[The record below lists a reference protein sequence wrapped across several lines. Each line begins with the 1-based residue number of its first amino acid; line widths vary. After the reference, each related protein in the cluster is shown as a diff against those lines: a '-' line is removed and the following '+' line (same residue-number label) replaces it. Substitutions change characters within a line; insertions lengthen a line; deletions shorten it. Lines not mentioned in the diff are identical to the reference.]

1 MTTTSPQ
8 TPEGSTPT
16 TGENLGAP
24 QAQPSLVAPPSPPV
38 RPSDAEIDALILP
51 RTRDRLRTGSLF
63 VLASMAAFTVL
74 SYLFNE
80 APLVEQTLAN
90 LVRLAGLLLVWW
102 SLRGEG
108 SARNTLIWTSFGV
121 AVLLLPGIELS
132 RVRNDVVPM
141 GFFTVSMACFAAI
154 HVPWGARAQAAL
166 VAACLLAMGTAWFL
180 IDHSTAPPVSSDTAL
195 AIANAMG
202 VTILVAGVFRR
213 WQLAL
218 RRRLAEARLADE
230 ELAAMQSELESRVA
244 ARTAQ
249 LEFANRELEG
259 FSYTVSHDLRS
270 PLRAIAGFSH
280 LIQEESGDVLDD
292 LTRDRLAKIKAATLR
307 MDTLIDDMLVL
318 ARVSRSAVRT
328 EAVDLAE
335 VAREIV
341 ADLRSEH
348 PDRQVEVR
356 IAAIPLVTG
365 DRGLLRIALDNLLRN
380 AWKFTAKCDPAR
392 IEVFGGRVG
401 PTVSCHVS
409 DNGIGFDMQ
418 FRAKLFRPFERIH
431 DEKDVDGTGIGLATV
446 ARIID
451 RLGGEVEAD
460 GRVGEGATFTFKL
473 PAAAFTPKS

>member
-1 MTTTSPQ
+1 MITTPPETPQ
-8 TPEGSTPT
+8 GSTPAT
-16 TGENLGAP
+16 EGNLVAP
-24 QAQPSLVAPPSPPV
+24 QAQPSLIAPPPPPV
-38 RPSDAEIDALILP
+38 RPTDAEIDALILP
-51 RTRDRLRTGSLF
+51 HTRDRLRTGSLF

-80 APLVEQTLAN
+80 APLVEQTVAN
-90 LVRLAGLLLVWW
+90 LFRLAGLLLAYWF
-102 SLRGEG
+102 LRGEG
-108 SARNTLIWTSFGV
+108 SARHTTVWASFGI
-121 AVLLLPGIELS
+121 AVLLLPAIELS
-132 RVRNDVVPM
+132 RLRNDVVPM
-141 GFFTVSMACFAAI
+141 AFFTVSMACFTAI
-154 HVPWGARAQAAL
+154 HVPWGAWAQAAL
-166 VAACLLAMGTAWFL
+166 VTASAAAMGTAWL
-180 IDHSTAPPVSSDTAL
+180 LLDHSTAPALGSDTAL
-195 AIANAMG
+195 SIANAL
-202 VTILVAGVFRR
+202 VLTVLVAWVFRR

-218 RRRLAEARLADE
+218 RRRLAEARRADE
-230 ELAAMQSELESRVA
+230 ELQAMHSELENRVA

-280 LIQEESGDVLDD
+280 LIQEESGHTIDE
-292 LTRDRLAKIKAATLR
+292 LTRDRLAKIEAATLR

-335 VAREIV
+335 VAREVV

-348 PDRQVEVR
+348 PHRQVEVR

-380 AWKFTAKCDPAR
+380 AWKFTASRDVAR

-431 DEKDVDGTGIGLATV
+431 DEKDVEGTGIGLATV

-451 RLGGEVEAD
+451 RLGGEVDAD
-460 GRVGEGATFTFKL
+460 GRLGEGATFTFKL
-473 PAAAFTPKS
+473 PAAAFTPKT